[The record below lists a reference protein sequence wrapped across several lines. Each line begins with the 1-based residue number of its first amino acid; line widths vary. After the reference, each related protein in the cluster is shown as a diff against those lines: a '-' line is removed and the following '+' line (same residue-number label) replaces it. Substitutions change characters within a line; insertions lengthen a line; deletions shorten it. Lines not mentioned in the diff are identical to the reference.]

1 MSFET
6 GIQGLDE
13 LVEVPD
19 DYVLMAGGTPGTGK
33 SAIAIDY
40 LFAGIENGEKGLYV
54 TLTQSEEEVRESVD
68 LRGHDPESKDFK
80 IQEATDLMRAGS
92 GGQVF
97 EPEKVID
104 GLRRNLNQFEPDRIV
119 FDTITKYLMI
129 FDAEPV
135 MREHANALVSRL
147 KEKDAAGLFIAEVP
161 FSKEGQPSRYE
172 IAEFIVDGLFRLQ
185 QIDDRNIFDIL
196 KMKGLSYNG
205 SKQILEIEDENV
217 KLTEAL
223 DDSDSFDKGSS
234 NYSSNSDDVELG

>member
-1 MSFET
+1 MSFNT
-6 GIQGLDE
+6 GIKGLED

-19 DYVLMAGGTPGTGK
+19 DYILMAGGPPGTGK

-40 LFAGIENGEKGLYV
+40 LFEGIENGEKGLYL
-54 TLTQSEEEVRESVD
+54 TLTESREDIRESVE
-68 LRGHDPESKDFK
+68 LRGHDPESEDFK

-135 MREHANALVSRL
+135 MREHANSLVSRL

-161 FSKEGQPSRYE
+161 FSKSGQPSRYE
-172 IAEFIVDGLFRLQ
+172 IAEFVVDGLFRLQ
-185 QIDDRNIFDIL
+185 QIENKNIFEVL
-196 KMKGLSYNG
+196 KMKGLGYDRE
-205 SKQILEIEDENV
+205 QHVLEITDEEV
-217 KLTEAL
+217 RLTENFKS
-223 DDSDSFDKGSS
+223 SDGFNEGSAQ
-234 NYSSNSDDVELG
+234 NGTETDETELG

>member
-1 MSFET
+1 MSFHT
-6 GIQGLDE
+6 GIQGLEE

-19 DYVLMAGGTPGTGK
+19 DYILMAGGTPGTGK

-54 TLTQSEEEVRESVD
+54 TLTQSKEEIQESVD
-68 LRGHDPESKDFK
+68 LRGHNSKSEDFK

-135 MREHANALVSRL
+135 MREHANSLVSRL

-161 FSKEGQPSRYE
+161 FSKAKQPSRYE
-172 IAEFIVDGLFRLQ
+172 IAEFVVDGLFRLQ
-185 QIDDRNIFDIL
+185 QMDDKNIFDIL
-196 KMKGLSYNG
+196 KMKGLGYD
-205 SKQILEIEDENV
+205 SKKHVLEITDEDV
-217 KLTEAL
+217 KLTEAFEDL
-223 DDSDSFDKGSS
+223 DSLDEGSS
-234 NYSSNSDDVELG
+234 DDGNNSDEV

>member
-1 MSFET
+1 MSFHT
-6 GIQGLDE
+6 GIQGLEE

-19 DYVLMAGGTPGTGK
+19 DYILMAGGTPGTGK

-54 TLTQSEEEVRESVD
+54 TLTQSKEEIQESVD
-68 LRGHDPESKDFK
+68 LRGHNSKSEDFK

-135 MREHANALVSRL
+135 MREHANSLVSRL

-161 FSKEGQPSRYE
+161 FSKAKQPSRYE
-172 IAEFIVDGLFRLQ
+172 IAEFVVDGLFRLQ
-185 QIDDRNIFDIL
+185 QMDDKNIFDIL
-196 KMKGLSYNG
+196 KMKGLGYD
-205 SKQILEIEDENV
+205 SKKHVLEITDEDV
-217 KLTEAL
+217 KLTEAFE
-223 DDSDSFDKGSS
+223 DSDSLDKGSS
-234 NYSSNSDDVELG
+234 DDGSNSDEV

>member
-1 MSFET
+1 MSFDT
-6 GIQGLDE
+6 GIQGLEE

-19 DYVLMAGGTPGTGK
+19 DYILMAGGTPGTGK

-54 TLTQSEEEVRESVD
+54 TLTQSKEEIRESVD
-68 LRGHDPESKDFK
+68 LRGHNSKSEDFK

-135 MREHANALVSRL
+135 MREHANSLVSRL

-161 FSKEGQPSRYE
+161 FSKAKQPSRYE
-172 IAEFIVDGLFRLQ
+172 IAEFVVDGLFRLQ
-185 QIDDRNIFDIL
+185 QMDDKNIFDIL
-196 KMKGLSYNG
+196 KMKGLGYDN
-205 SKQILEIEDENV
+205 KKHVLEITDEYV
-217 KLTEAL
+217 KLTEAFE
-223 DDSDSFDKGSS
+223 DSDSLDEGSS
-234 NYSSNSDDVELG
+234 DDGSNSDEV